1 MVSINVTV
9 RYVILVTSLALF
21 GLSLATFYLT
31 GNAFF
36 TLARDYPPDRYVWYG
51 PDQDAYTNYHMVR
64 LSYDWT
70 TENLVWVT
78 SGMNV
83 VAGILG
89 LVIFFSSLRQAKN
102 QSVYAA
108 LPKVVSWTRIP
119 AIALT
124 AIAFI
129 TTLVCFI
136 WASVHRIN
144 LKNSTCN
151 PKDGERD
158 NNLFFCT
165 RELVACDIGQ
175 LIISRAYDRRWYTA
189 EPSCKQIK
197 GSRMIMIPLFVVSLV
212 LVAAY
217 GVQIYSDRKA
227 EAERAEARV
236 ERLQEEE

>member
-102 QSVYAA
+102 QSVGYISFRIHHNKIY
-108 LPKVVSWTRIP
+108 LPP
-119 AIALT
+119 
-124 AIAFI
+124 
-129 TTLVCFI
+129 
-136 WASVHRIN
+136 H
-144 LKNSTCN
+144 
-151 PKDGERD
+151 
-158 NNLFFCT
+158 
-165 RELVACDIGQ
+165 
-175 LIISRAYDRRWYTA
+175 
-189 EPSCKQIK
+189 
-197 GSRMIMIPLFVVSLV
+197 
-212 LVAAY
+212 
-217 GVQIYSDRKA
+217 
-227 EAERAEARV
+227 
-236 ERLQEEE
+236 